1 MTKSH
6 SRVLLSI
13 AGLDQPGIVASVTE
27 SLAKEGWNLE
37 DATMSILR
45 RYFTIMVMVAVDSDV
60 TPQQVVAALDHARQ
74 EYALQVEVTVCS
86 DSVENDDTEFLP
98 WSIFVHGSDR
108 PGIVH
113 AVASEI
119 FKVGGNIVD
128 LVARRGGRRGDAVY
142 IMTIRA
148 MIPSG
153 EPSDMFHDSL
163 SRLAVSE
170 GIDCSARL
178 DSAFI
183 L

>member
-1 MTKSH
+1 MKSH

-13 AGLDQPGIVASVTE
+13 AGLDQPGIVTSVTDA
-27 SLAKEGWNLE
+27 LAKEGWNLE

-45 RYFTIMVMVAVDSDV
+45 GYFSIMVMVAVGSDV
-60 TPQQVVAALDHARQ
+60 TPQQVISALDHARQ
-74 EYALQVEVTVCS
+74 KYALQVEATSCL
-86 DSVENDDTEFLP
+86 DSIEKDTTELLP

-113 AVASEI
+113 AVAAEI

-128 LVARRGGRRGDAVY
+128 LVARPGGRRGDSVY

-153 EPSDMFHDSL
+153 KPSDMFHDNL
-163 SRLAVSE
+163 SRLAVQE

>member
-1 MTKSH
+1 MKSH

-13 AGLDQPGIVASVTE
+13 SGLDQPGIVVSVTE
-27 SLAKEGWNLE
+27 ALARKGWNLE
-37 DATMSILR
+37 DATMSILQ
-45 RYFTIMVMVAVDSDV
+45 RYFTVMVMVAVGSDV
-60 TPQQVVAALDHARQ
+60 TPQQVISSLHHAQ
-74 EYALQVEVTVCS
+74 QKYALQIEATICS
-86 DSVENDDTEFLP
+86 DSIENETAELLP

-113 AVASEI
+113 AVATEI
-119 FKVGGNIVD
+119 FKAGGNIVD
-128 LVARRGGRRGDAVY
+128 LVSRPGGRKGDAVY

-153 EPSDMFHDSL
+153 KPSDMFHDSL